1 MRNIKLTF
9 SCFRNLGRSAGGSGG
24 RFLKQPQS
32 GFVIEDLDL
41 DHGGADIDLK
51 YIISEAKAREGIP
64 QKKWIPFKN
73 KPVLSLKKTV
83 DHQNK
88 CHPEIGSS
96 NCPEKI
102 HILIYATKL
111 NNFV

>member
-1 MRNIKLTF
+1 MP
-9 SCFRNLGRSAGGSGG
+9 GPGPGGSV
-24 RFLKQPQS
+24 RQPQS
-32 GFVIEDLDL
+32 EFVIEELDL

-51 YIISEAKAREGIP
+51 YIIPEAKAREGIP

-83 DHQNK
+83 DHQNE